1 MPIVIDA
8 SLAASW
14 ILPDEHSPIA
24 EQVLRDLPQEGGVV
38 PDLFLHEIRNILVTN
53 ECRGRI
59 QATDSAQFLLRLRNL
74 QLYQDDMQD
83 DQTVMALARKH
94 GLTAY
99 DATYLETALRRGD
112 TLATFDHSLAEAANR
127 EHIAVIVKDR

>member
-1 MPIVIDA
+1 MPIIIDA
-8 SLAASW
+8 SIAASW

-53 ECRGRI
+53 ERRGRI
-59 QATDSAQFLLRLRNL
+59 QPTDSAQFLLRLRNL

-99 DATYLETALRRGD
+99 DAAYLETALRRGD

-127 EHIAVIVKDR
+127 EHIAVIVKDG

>member
-8 SLAASW
+8 SVAASW
-14 ILPDEHSPIA
+14 ILPDERSPIA

-53 ECRGRI
+53 ELRGRI
-59 QATDSAQFLLRLRNL
+59 QPTDSAQFLLRLRNL

-99 DATYLETALRRGD
+99 DAAYLETALRRGD
-112 TLATFDHSLAEAANR
+112 TLPTFDHSLAEAANR
-127 EHIAVIVKDR
+127 EHVSVIVKHG